1 MGVSGPEFIRRKLIA
16 EIKPWF
22 ESDFSML
29 VEFYVIKRLD
39 GNYPE
44 KQINV
49 SKQQISHL
57 LLADEN
63 FDIPAPINALVGA
76 EVYAEM
82 IRPDLY
88 KHNDGAMMQL
98 TGFGHI
104 ILGRF
109 MIKKNINDSTAFSL
123 MQAEQI
129 KCINLNHEE
138 INKNQNELL
147 QTALSNFWKI
157 EEINKLE
164 DKTVLSTEQT
174 LVEENFLKTHY
185 REPSGRYVVTI
196 PINPRCNA
204 LGDSRAMAAKQFKQ
218 LELRFR

>member
-1 MGVSGPEFIRRKLIA
+1 MGVSGPEFIRRKLIV

-22 ESDFSML
+22 ESEFSLL
-29 VEFYVIKRLD
+29 VEFYVIKQLD

-49 SKQQISHL
+49 SKQQIAHL

-82 IRPDLY
+82 IRPELY
-88 KHNDGAMMQL
+88 KHKDGAMMQL
-98 TGFGHI
+98 TEFGHI

-109 MIKKNINDSTAFSL
+109 MIKKNINNSTAYSL
-123 MQAEQI
+123 MQADQNECI
-129 KCINLNHEE
+129 KPNHEE

-157 EEINKLE
+157 EEINRIE
-164 DKTVLSTEQT
+164 DKTVLSAEQT

-185 REPSGRYVVTI
+185 RELSGRYVVTI
-196 PINPRCNA
+196 PISPKCYN
-204 LGDSRAMAAKQFKQ
+204 SK
-218 LELRFR
+218 